1 MNFRLHRWCVSSLE
15 EVASSIEYTM
25 VKNTFAQTQKHE
37 QVLTQTL
44 SPQQLLTVQILELTT
59 MEIEDRVRSEV
70 MDNPALEVVDREEL
84 PGENDSMTD
93 TPNDSDDD
101 YSGNGEIPVSAGY
114 GRGADIPVGDMVSF
128 GDTLLEQLGELQ
140 LTQQEVAVGEY
151 IIGSLD
157 EDGLLR
163 KDISEIE
170 DELLI
175 YGNVMTDREQILNI
189 LSLIQGFEPA
199 GIAARSL
206 QESLMLQ
213 LERNSNSRNVE
224 LQKRIVGEFYDDFTA
239 KRWEQIADKLG
250 VSNDECRAAIADIVR
265 LNPRPGASL
274 SEGIG
279 FSRQQIIPDF
289 VIDVVDDNVY
299 VSLNNI
305 HVPELKVNDEYL
317 QMLDEQLVG
326 GNQEQKAAAMFL
338 KQKIDAAKGFIS
350 AVQQREN
357 TMLATM
363 RAIVAKQK
371 AYFIN
376 GGDEA
381 YLKPMILEDIANLT
395 GYDISTI
402 SRVSNSKYV
411 QTPWSISPLK
421 YFFSD
426 GITKDDGTQQSVY
439 ELFAVIRELIEGE
452 DKNSPLTDQALQ
464 EMLAERGYSVA
475 RRTVAKYREQL
486 HIPVARLRKE

>member
-1 MNFRLHRWCVSSLE
+1 M
-15 EVASSIEYTM
+15 AG
-25 VKNTFAQTQKHE
+25 NTFTQTQKHE
-37 QVLTQTL
+37 QTLTQTL
-44 SPQQLLTVQILELTT
+44 SPQQLLTVQLLELTT
-59 MEIEDRVRSEV
+59 MEIEDKVRSEV
-70 MDNPALEVVDREEL
+70 MDNPALEVV
-84 PGENDSMTD
+84 ENDVIPENDATD
-93 TPNDSDDD
+93 NPISDISQDSDDD
-101 YSGNGEIPVSAGY
+101 YSGNDDIPVFSGY
-114 GRGADIPVGDMVSF
+114 GRNDYTIGDSVSF

-140 LTQQEVAVGEY
+140 LTPQEKSIGEY

-157 EDGLLR
+157 EDGFLR
-163 KDISEIE
+163 KDITEIE

-175 YGNVMTDREQILNI
+175 YANVMTDKEQILSI
-189 LSLIQGFEPA
+189 LERIQGFEPA
-199 GIAARSL
+199 GIAARNL

-213 LERNSNSRNVE
+213 LERVE
-224 LQKRIVGEFYDDFTA
+224 CNKDVTLQKRIVGEFYDYFSS
-239 KRWEQIADKLG
+239 KHWEQLDDKLG
-250 VSNDECRAAIADIVR
+250 VDRETCRAAIADIVR

-274 SEGIG
+274 SENVG

-289 VIDVVDDNVY
+289 ILDIVDDNVY

-305 HVPELKVNDEYL
+305 HVPELRVSEEYV
-317 QMLDEQLVG
+317 QMLDEQLAG
-326 GNQEQKAAAMFL
+326 GNQEQKAAVTFL

-371 AYFIN
+371 EYFLN

-381 YLKPMILEDIANLT
+381 YLKPMILEDIAKMT
-395 GYDISTI
+395 GFDISTI

-411 QTPWSISPLK
+411 QTPWSVSSLK

-426 GITKDDGTQQSVY
+426 GVTKSDGTEQSVY
-439 ELFAVIRELIEGE
+439 ELFAVIRELIESE
-452 DKNSPLTDQALQ
+452 DKNAPLTDQVLQ
-464 EMLAERGYSVA
+464 EKLTERGYCVA

>member
-1 MNFRLHRWCVSSLE
+1 M
-15 EVASSIEYTM
+15 AG
-25 VKNTFAQTQKHE
+25 NTFTQTQKHE
-37 QVLTQTL
+37 QLLTQTL
-44 SPQQLLTVQILELTT
+44 SPQQLLTVQLLELTT
-59 MEIEDRVRSEV
+59 MEIEDKVRSEV
-70 MDNPALEVVDREEL
+70 MDNPALEVV
-84 PGENDSMTD
+84 ENDVIPENDATD
-93 TPNDSDDD
+93 NPISDISQDSDDD
-101 YSGNGEIPVSAGY
+101 YSGNDDIPVFSGY
-114 GRGADIPVGDMVSF
+114 GRNDYTIGDSVSF

-140 LTQQEVAVGEY
+140 LTPQEKSIGEY

-157 EDGLLR
+157 EDGFLR
-163 KDISEIE
+163 KDITEIE

-175 YGNVMTDREQILNI
+175 YANVMTDKEQILSI
-189 LSLIQGFEPA
+189 LERIQGFEPA
-199 GIAARSL
+199 GIAARNL

-213 LERNSNSRNVE
+213 LERVE
-224 LQKRIVGEFYDDFTA
+224 CNKDVTLQKRIVGEFYDDFA
-239 KRWEQIADKLG
+239 SKHWEQLDDKLG
-250 VSNDECRAAIADIVR
+250 VDKETCRAAIADIVR

-274 SEGIG
+274 SENVG

-289 VIDVVDDNVY
+289 ILDIVDDNVY

-305 HVPELKVNDEYL
+305 HVPELRVSEEYV
-317 QMLDEQLVG
+317 QMLDEQLAG
-326 GNQEQKAAAMFL
+326 GNQEQKAAVTFL

-357 TMLATM
+357 TMLVTM

-371 AYFIN
+371 EYFLN

-381 YLKPMILEDIANLT
+381 YLKPMILEDIAKMT
-395 GYDISTI
+395 GFDISTI

-411 QTPWSISPLK
+411 QTPWSVSSLK

-426 GITKDDGTQQSVY
+426 GVTKSDGTEQSVY
-439 ELFAVIRELIEGE
+439 ELFAVIRELIESE
-452 DKNSPLTDQALQ
+452 DKNAPLTDQVLQ
-464 EMLAERGYSVA
+464 EKLTERGYCVA

>member
-1 MNFRLHRWCVSSLE
+1 M
-15 EVASSIEYTM
+15 AG
-25 VKNTFAQTQKHE
+25 NTFTQTQKHE

-44 SPQQLLTVQILELTT
+44 SPQQLLTVQLLELTT

-70 MDNPALEVVDREEL
+70 MDNPALEVV
-84 PGENDSMTD
+84 EN
-93 TPNDSDDD
+93 NDIPDENGSSDDVMSDVSHDTDED
-101 YSGNGEIPVSAGY
+101 YSGNDEIPVFGGY
-114 GRGADIPVGDMVSF
+114 SRSSDYAIGDSLSF

-140 LTQQEVAVGEY
+140 LTAQEKTVGEY

-157 EDGLLR
+157 EDGFLR

-175 YGNVMTDREQILNI
+175 YGNVMTDKEQILDI
-189 LSLIQGFEPA
+189 LGRIQGFEPA

-213 LERNSNSRNVE
+213 LERLDNKDVT
-224 LQKRIVGEFYDDFTA
+224 LQKRIVGEFYDDFAA
-239 KRWEQIADKLG
+239 KRWEQLADKLG
-250 VSNDECRAAIADIVR
+250 VDKDVCRAAIADIVR

-274 SEGIG
+274 SENIG

-289 VIDVVDDNVY
+289 VLDVVDDNVY
-299 VSLNNI
+299 VSLNNV
-305 HVPELKVNDEYL
+305 HVPELRVCDEYV
-317 QMLDEQLVG
+317 QMLDEQLAG

-371 AYFIN
+371 AFFIN

-381 YLKPMILEDIANLT
+381 YLKPMILEDIAKMT
-395 GYDISTI
+395 GFDISTI

-411 QTPWSISPLK
+411 QTPWNVSSLK

-426 GITKDDGTQQSVY
+426 GVVKDDGTEQSVY
-439 ELFAVIRELIEGE
+439 ELFAVIKELVDGE
-452 DKNSPLTDQALQ
+452 DKSSPLTDQVLQ
-464 EMLAERGYSVA
+464 EKLAERGYSVA

-486 HIPVARLRKE
+486 HIPVARLRKL

>member
-1 MNFRLHRWCVSSLE
+1 
-15 EVASSIEYTM
+15 M

-37 QVLTQTL
+37 QTLTQTL
-44 SPQQLLTVQILELTT
+44 SPQQLLAVQVLELTT

-70 MDNPALEVVDREEL
+70 MDNPALEAVDHEEGNEEVLDGGEAMDDL
-84 PGENDSMTD
+84 PHDI
-93 TPNDSDDD
+93 DDD
-101 YSGNGEIPVSAGY
+101 YSGNGEIPVSVGY
-114 GRGADIPVGDMVSF
+114 SSGADIPVGDSLSF

-140 LTQQEVAVGEY
+140 LTEQERVVGEY

-163 KDISEIE
+163 KDIEEIE

-175 YGNVMTDREQILNI
+175 YGNVMTDKEEILHV
-189 LSLIQGFEPA
+189 LSLVQGFEPA

-213 LERNSNSRNVE
+213 LERNAGGRDVV
-224 LQKRIVGEFYDDFTA
+224 LQKRIICEFYDDFTA
-239 KRWEQIADKLG
+239 KRWDQLAGKMG
-250 VSNDECRAAIADIVR
+250 VGMDECRSAIADIVR

-274 SEGIG
+274 SEGMG

-289 VIDVVDDNVY
+289 VLDVVDDNVY
-299 VSLNNI
+299 VSLNNA
-305 HVPELKVNDEYL
+305 HVPELKVNDEYV

-326 GNQEQKAAAMFL
+326 GNQEQKAAALFL

-350 AVQQREN
+350 AVRQRET
-357 TMLATM
+357 TMLMTM
-363 RAIVAKQK
+363 RAIVARQK
-371 AYFIN
+371 EYFIN

-381 YLKPMILEDIANLT
+381 YLKPMILEDIANMT
-395 GYDISTI
+395 GYDVSTI

-411 QTPWSISPLK
+411 QTPWSVSPLK

-426 GITKDDGTQQSVY
+426 GITKDDGTEQSVY
-439 ELFAVIRELIEGE
+439 ELFAVIKELVDSE

-464 EMLAERGYSVA
+464 EKLAERGYSVA

-486 HIPVARLRKE
+486 HIPVARLRRG

>member
-1 MNFRLHRWCVSSLE
+1 M
-15 EVASSIEYTM
+15 AG
-25 VKNTFAQTQKHE
+25 NTFTQTQEHE
-37 QVLTQTL
+37 QLLTQTL
-44 SPQQLLTVQILELTT
+44 SPQQLLTVQLLELTT
-59 MEIEDRVRSEV
+59 MEIEDKVRSEV
-70 MDNPALEVVDREEL
+70 MDNPALEVV
-84 PGENDSMTD
+84 ENDVIPETD
-93 TPNDSDDD
+93 ATDNPISDISQDSDDD
-101 YSGNGEIPVSAGY
+101 YSGNGDIPVFSGY
-114 GRGADIPVGDMVSF
+114 GRNDYTIGDSVSF

-140 LTQQEVAVGEY
+140 LTPQEKSIGEY

-157 EDGLLR
+157 EDGFLR
-163 KDISEIE
+163 KDITEIE

-175 YGNVMTDREQILNI
+175 YANVMTDKEQILSI
-189 LSLIQGFEPA
+189 LERIQGFEPA
-199 GIAARSL
+199 GIAARNL

-213 LERNSNSRNVE
+213 LERVE
-224 LQKRIVGEFYDDFTA
+224 CNKDVTLQKRIVGEFYDDFSS
-239 KRWEQIADKLG
+239 KHWEQLDDKLG
-250 VSNDECRAAIADIVR
+250 VDKETCRAAIADIVR

-274 SEGIG
+274 SENVG

-289 VIDVVDDNVY
+289 ILDIVDDNVY

-305 HVPELKVNDEYL
+305 HVPELRVSEEYV
-317 QMLDEQLVG
+317 QMLDEQLAG
-326 GNQEQKAAAMFL
+326 GNQEQKAAVTFL

-371 AYFIN
+371 EYFLN

-381 YLKPMILEDIANLT
+381 YLKPMILEDIAKMT
-395 GYDISTI
+395 GFDISTI

-411 QTPWSISPLK
+411 QTPWSVSSLK

-426 GITKDDGTQQSVY
+426 GVTKSDGTEQSVY
-439 ELFAVIRELIEGE
+439 ELFAVIRELIESE
-452 DKNSPLTDQALQ
+452 DKNAPLTDQVLQ
-464 EMLAERGYSVA
+464 EKLTERGYCVA

>member
-1 MNFRLHRWCVSSLE
+1 M
-15 EVASSIEYTM
+15 AG
-25 VKNTFAQTQKHE
+25 NTFTQTQKHE
-37 QVLTQTL
+37 QTLTQTL
-44 SPQQLLTVQILELTT
+44 SPQQLLTVQLLELTT

-70 MDNPALEVVDREEL
+70 MDNPALEVVDNDTMSEESDHS
-84 PGENDSMTD
+84 GDAISD
-93 TPNDSDDD
+93 TPQDGDDD
-101 YSGNGEIPVSAGY
+101 YSGNGEIPVYGGY
-114 GRGADIPVGDMVSF
+114 SHGADYAIGDSVSF

-140 LTQQEVAVGEY
+140 LTPQEQTVGEY

-157 EDGLLR
+157 EDGFLR
-163 KDISEIE
+163 KDISEVE

-175 YGNVMTDREQILNI
+175 YGNVMTDRQQILDV
-189 LSLIQGFEPA
+189 LELIQGFEPA

-213 LERNSNSRNVE
+213 LNRIGSGRDIT
-224 LQKRIVGEFYDDFTA
+224 LQKRIVAEFYDDFAA
-239 KRWEQIADKLG
+239 KRWEQLADKLG
-250 VSNDECRAAIADIVR
+250 VDKDVCRSAIADIVR

-274 SEGIG
+274 SENLG

-289 VIDVVDDNVY
+289 VLDVVDDNVY
-299 VSLNNI
+299 VSLNNV
-305 HVPELKVNDEYL
+305 HVPELRVCDEYV
-317 QMLDEQLVG
+317 QMLDEQLAG

-371 AYFIN
+371 EFFVN

-381 YLKPMILEDIANLT
+381 YLKPMILEDIAKMT

-411 QTPWSISPLK
+411 QTPWSVSSLK

-426 GITKDDGTQQSVY
+426 GVTKSDGTEQSVY
-439 ELFAVIRELIEGE
+439 ELFGVIRELVESE
-452 DKNSPLTDQALQ
+452 DKNSPLTDQELQ
-464 EMLAERGYSVA
+464 EKLVERGYNVA

-486 HIPVARLRKE
+486 QIPIARLRKL

>member
-1 MNFRLHRWCVSSLE
+1 M
-15 EVASSIEYTM
+15 AG
-25 VKNTFAQTQKHE
+25 NTFTQTQKHE
-37 QVLTQTL
+37 QTLTQTL
-44 SPQQLLTVQILELTT
+44 SPQQLLTVQLLELTT
-59 MEIEDRVRSEV
+59 MEIEDKVRSEV
-70 MDNPALEVVDREEL
+70 MDNPALEVV
-84 PGENDSMTD
+84 ENDGIPEHDGADNPVSD
-93 TPNDSDDD
+93 ISQDNDDD
-101 YSGNGEIPVSAGY
+101 YSGNG
-114 GRGADIPVGDMVSF
+114 DIPVFSGYSRSDYTIGDSVSF

-140 LTQQEVAVGEY
+140 LTPQEKSIGEY

-157 EDGLLR
+157 EDGFLT
-163 KDISEIE
+163 KDITEIE

-175 YGNVMTDREQILNI
+175 YASVMTDREQILSV
-189 LSLIQGFEPA
+189 LERIQGFEPA
-199 GIAARSL
+199 GIAARNL

-213 LERNSNSRNVE
+213 LERVGCNKDVT
-224 LQKRIVGEFYDDFTA
+224 LQKRIVGEFYDDFAA
-239 KRWEQIADKLG
+239 KRWEQLDDKLG
-250 VSNDECRAAIADIVR
+250 VEKEECRAAIADIVR

-274 SEGIG
+274 SENVG

-289 VIDVVDDNVY
+289 ILDIVDDNVY
-299 VSLNNI
+299 VSLNNV
-305 HVPELKVNDEYL
+305 HVPELRVSEEYM
-317 QMLDEQLVG
+317 QMLDEQLAG
-326 GNQEQKAAAMFL
+326 GNQEQKAAVTFL

-371 AYFIN
+371 EYFLN

-381 YLKPMILEDIANLT
+381 YLKPMILEDIAKMT
-395 GYDISTI
+395 GFDISTI

-411 QTPWSISPLK
+411 QTPWSVSSLK

-426 GITKDDGTQQSVY
+426 GVTKSDGTEQSVY
-439 ELFAVIRELIEGE
+439 ELFAVIRELIESE
-452 DKNSPLTDQALQ
+452 DKNAPLTDQVLQ
-464 EMLAERGYSVA
+464 EKLTERGYCVA

>member
-1 MNFRLHRWCVSSLE
+1 M
-15 EVASSIEYTM
+15 AG
-25 VKNTFAQTQKHE
+25 NTFTQTQKHE

-44 SPQQLLTVQILELTT
+44 SPQQLLTVQLLELTT

-70 MDNPALEVVDREEL
+70 MDNPALEVVENNDI
-84 PGENDSMTD
+84 PGEKGS
-93 TPNDSDDD
+93 SDDAMSDISHDNDED
-101 YSGNGEIPVSAGY
+101 YSGNDEIPVFSGYSRSADY
-114 GRGADIPVGDMVSF
+114 AIGDSVSF

-140 LTQQEVAVGEY
+140 LTEQEKTVGEY

-157 EDGLLR
+157 EDGFLR
-163 KDISEIE
+163 KDILEIE

-175 YGNVMTDREQILNI
+175 YGNVMTDKEQILDI
-189 LSLIQGFEPA
+189 LGRIQGFEPA

-213 LERNSNSRNVE
+213 LERFDNKDVT
-224 LQKRIVGEFYDDFTA
+224 LQKRIVEEYYDDFAA
-239 KRWEQIADKLG
+239 KRWEQLADKLG
-250 VSNDECRAAIADIVR
+250 VEKDACRAAIADIVR

-274 SEGIG
+274 SENIG

-289 VIDVVDDNVY
+289 VLDVVDDNVY
-299 VSLNNI
+299 VSLNNV
-305 HVPELKVNDEYL
+305 HVPELRVCDEYV
-317 QMLDEQLVG
+317 QMLDEQLAG

-371 AYFIN
+371 AFFIN

-381 YLKPMILEDIANLT
+381 YLKPMILEDIAKMT

-411 QTPWSISPLK
+411 QTPWNVSSLK

-426 GITKDDGTQQSVY
+426 GVVKDDGTEQSVY
-439 ELFAVIRELIEGE
+439 ELFAVIKELVGNE
-452 DKNSPLTDQALQ
+452 DKSSPLTDQELQ
-464 EMLAERGYSVA
+464 EKLAERGYSVA

-486 HIPVARLRKE
+486 HIPVARLRKM

>member
-1 MNFRLHRWCVSSLE
+1 M
-15 EVASSIEYTM
+15 AG
-25 VKNTFAQTQKHE
+25 NTFAQTQKHE
-37 QVLTQTL
+37 QTLTQTL
-44 SPQQLLTVQILELTT
+44 SPQQLLTVQLLELTT

-70 MDNPALEVVDREEL
+70 MDNPALEVV
-84 PGENDSMTD
+84 EN
-93 TPNDSDDD
+93 NDMPADDDAVANDVMSGISNDNDDD
-101 YSGNGEIPVSAGY
+101 YSGNEEIPVFGGY
-114 GRGADIPVGDMVSF
+114 GHGADYVIGDTVSF
-128 GDTLLEQLGELQ
+128 GDTLLEQLGELN
-140 LTQQEVAVGEY
+140 LTPHEMTIGEY

-157 EDGLLR
+157 EDGFLR

-175 YGNVMTDREQILNI
+175 YGNVMTDEAQILQV
-189 LSLIQGFEPA
+189 LGHIQGFEPA

-213 LERNSNSRNVE
+213 LDRAESGKDMT
-224 LQKRIVGEFYDDFTA
+224 LQKRIVTDFYDDFA
-239 KRWEQIADKLG
+239 GKRWDLLTDKLG
-250 VSNDECRAAIADIVR
+250 VSKEDCRSAIADIVR

-274 SEGIG
+274 SENVG

-289 VIDVVDDNVY
+289 VLDVVDDNVY
-299 VSLNNI
+299 VSLNNA
-305 HVPELKVNDEYL
+305 HVPELRVCDEYV
-317 QMLDEQLVG
+317 QMLDEQLSG
-326 GNQEQKAAAMFL
+326 GNQEQKATAMFL

-363 RAIVAKQK
+363 RAIVERQK
-371 AYFIN
+371 AFFVN

-381 YLKPMILEDIANLT
+381 YLKPMILEDIAKMT
-395 GYDISTI
+395 GFDISTI

-411 QTPWSISPLK
+411 QTPWNVSSLK

-426 GITKDDGTQQSVY
+426 GVVKDDGTEQSVY
-439 ELFAVIRELIEGE
+439 ELFAVIKELVDSE
-452 DKNSPLTDQALQ
+452 DKSSPLTDQVLQ
-464 EMLAERGYSVA
+464 EKLVERGYCVA

-486 HIPVARLRKE
+486 HIPVARLRKL

>member
-1 MNFRLHRWCVSSLE
+1 M
-15 EVASSIEYTM
+15 AG
-25 VKNTFAQTQKHE
+25 NTFTQTQKHE
-37 QVLTQTL
+37 QLLTQTL
-44 SPQQLLTVQILELTT
+44 SPQQLLTVQLLELTT
-59 MEIEDRVRSEV
+59 MEIEDKVRSEV
-70 MDNPALEVVDREEL
+70 MDNPALEVV
-84 PGENDSMTD
+84 ENDVIPENDATD
-93 TPNDSDDD
+93 NPISDISQDSDDD
-101 YSGNGEIPVSAGY
+101 YSGNDDIPVFSGY
-114 GRGADIPVGDMVSF
+114 GRNDYTIGDSVSF

-140 LTQQEVAVGEY
+140 LTPQEKSIGEY

-157 EDGLLR
+157 EDGFLR
-163 KDISEIE
+163 KDITEIE

-175 YGNVMTDREQILNI
+175 YANVMTDKEQILSI
-189 LSLIQGFEPA
+189 LERIQGFEPA
-199 GIAARSL
+199 GIAARNL

-213 LERNSNSRNVE
+213 LERVE
-224 LQKRIVGEFYDDFTA
+224 CNKDVTLQKRIVGEFYDDFSS
-239 KRWEQIADKLG
+239 KHWEQLDDKLG
-250 VSNDECRAAIADIVR
+250 VDRETCRAAIADIVR

-274 SEGIG
+274 SENVG

-289 VIDVVDDNVY
+289 ILDIVDDNVY

-305 HVPELKVNDEYL
+305 HVPELRVSEEYV
-317 QMLDEQLVG
+317 QMLDEQLAG
-326 GNQEQKAAAMFL
+326 GNQEQKAAVTFL

-371 AYFIN
+371 EYFLN

-381 YLKPMILEDIANLT
+381 YLKPMILEDIAKMT
-395 GYDISTI
+395 GFDISTI

-411 QTPWSISPLK
+411 QTPWSVSSLK

-426 GITKDDGTQQSVY
+426 GVTKSDGTEQSVY
-439 ELFAVIRELIEGE
+439 ELFAVIRELIESE
-452 DKNSPLTDQALQ
+452 DKNAPLTDQVLQ
-464 EMLAERGYSVA
+464 EKLTERGYCVA

-486 HIPVARLRKE
+486 YIPVARLRKE

>member
-1 MNFRLHRWCVSSLE
+1 M
-15 EVASSIEYTM
+15 AG
-25 VKNTFAQTQKHE
+25 NTFTQTQKHE
-37 QVLTQTL
+37 QTLTQTL
-44 SPQQLLTVQILELTT
+44 SPQQLLTVQLLELTT
-59 MEIEDRVRSEV
+59 MEIEDKVRSEV
-70 MDNPALEVVDREEL
+70 MDNPALEVV
-84 PGENDSMTD
+84 ENDVIPENDATD
-93 TPNDSDDD
+93 NPISDISQDSDDD
-101 YSGNGEIPVSAGY
+101 YSGNDDIPVFSGY
-114 GRGADIPVGDMVSF
+114 GRNDYTIGDSVSF

-140 LTQQEVAVGEY
+140 LTPQEKSIGEY

-157 EDGLLR
+157 EDGFLR
-163 KDISEIE
+163 KDITEIE

-175 YGNVMTDREQILNI
+175 YANVMTDKEQILSI
-189 LSLIQGFEPA
+189 LERIQGFEPA
-199 GIAARSL
+199 GIAARNL

-213 LERNSNSRNVE
+213 LERVE
-224 LQKRIVGEFYDDFTA
+224 CNKDVTLQKRIVGEFYDDFA
-239 KRWEQIADKLG
+239 SKHWEQLDDKLG
-250 VSNDECRAAIADIVR
+250 VDRETCRAAIADIVR

-274 SEGIG
+274 SENVG

-289 VIDVVDDNVY
+289 ILDIVDDNVY

-305 HVPELKVNDEYL
+305 HVPELRVSEEYV
-317 QMLDEQLVG
+317 QMLDEQLAG
-326 GNQEQKAAAMFL
+326 GNQEQKAAVTFL

-371 AYFIN
+371 EYFLN

-381 YLKPMILEDIANLT
+381 YLKPMILEDIAKMT
-395 GYDISTI
+395 GFDISTI

-411 QTPWSISPLK
+411 QTPWSVSSLK

-426 GITKDDGTQQSVY
+426 GVTKSDGTEQSVY
-439 ELFAVIRELIEGE
+439 ELFAVIRELIESE
-452 DKNSPLTDQALQ
+452 DKNAPLTDQVLQ
-464 EMLAERGYSVA
+464 EKLTERGYCVA

>member
-1 MNFRLHRWCVSSLE
+1 M
-15 EVASSIEYTM
+15 AG
-25 VKNTFAQTQKHE
+25 NTFAQTQKHE
-37 QVLTQTL
+37 QILTQTL
-44 SPQQLLTVQILELTT
+44 SPQQLLTVQLLELTT
-59 MEIEDRVRSEV
+59 MEIEDKVRSEV
-70 MDNPALEVVDREEL
+70 MDNPALEVV
-84 PGENDSMTD
+84 ENDVIPENDATD
-93 TPNDSDDD
+93 NSISDISQDSDDD
-101 YSGNGEIPVSAGY
+101 YSGNDDIPVFSGY
-114 GRGADIPVGDMVSF
+114 GRNDYTIGDSVSF

-140 LTQQEVAVGEY
+140 LTPQEKSIGEY

-157 EDGLLR
+157 EDGFLR
-163 KDISEIE
+163 KDITEIE

-175 YGNVMTDREQILNI
+175 YANVMTDKEQILSI
-189 LSLIQGFEPA
+189 LERIQGFEPA
-199 GIAARSL
+199 GIAARNL

-213 LERNSNSRNVE
+213 LERVE
-224 LQKRIVGEFYDDFTA
+224 CNKDVTLQKRIVGEFYDDFSS
-239 KRWEQIADKLG
+239 KHWEQLDDKLG
-250 VSNDECRAAIADIVR
+250 VDRETCRAAIADIVR

-274 SEGIG
+274 SENVG

-289 VIDVVDDNVY
+289 ILDIVDDNVY

-305 HVPELKVNDEYL
+305 HVPELRVSEEYV
-317 QMLDEQLVG
+317 QMLDEQLAG
-326 GNQEQKAAAMFL
+326 GNQEQKAAVTFL

-371 AYFIN
+371 EYFLN

-381 YLKPMILEDIANLT
+381 YLKPMILEDIAKMT
-395 GYDISTI
+395 GFDISTI

-411 QTPWSISPLK
+411 QTPWSVSSLK

-426 GITKDDGTQQSVY
+426 GVTKSDGTEQSVY
-439 ELFAVIRELIEGE
+439 ELFAVIRELIESE
-452 DKNSPLTDQALQ
+452 DKNAPLTDQVLQ
-464 EMLAERGYSVA
+464 EKLTERGYCVA